1 MSYGH
6 KKIFDATKYLVTYLY
21 YSVYKALKM
30 TSIILYTL
38 HIEIHALNRDKYW
51 EALLE
56 NSEV

>member
-6 KKIFDATKYLVTYLY
+6 KKIFDAMKYLVTYLY
-21 YSVYKALKM
+21 YSVYEALKM

-38 HIEIHALNRDKYW
+38 HIETHALNRNKYW